1 MKKLIIIL
9 GVVGVSLSAPL
20 VRISSAPAMILA
32 FYRVAMAGVLLLP
45 YVLLRNREELKGMS
59 RKDWNLAL
67 TSGVCLGLHFSL
79 YFESLRYTSI
89 ASSVVFVDT
98 EVFFVAM
105 IMLVIFKEKIPP
117 LGWAGILAT
126 FLGSVIIALS
136 DSGSGGGALLG
147 DMIALAGAV
156 VVAIYTIIGKVLRQ
170 RISTT
175 TYTLL
180 VYIAASVTVLILLL
194 VNGIPLTGYQ
204 PVDYWAAFGMA
215 VFCTL
220 LGHSIF
226 SWGLKYESAAF
237 ISNSKLLEPVFASL
251 IGIALFREIPRPAV
265 ILGGLIVIGGVFLY
279 TRVSD
284 SKSS

>member
-9 GVVGVSLSAPL
+9 GVIGVSLSAPL
-20 VRISSAPAMILA
+20 VRISTAPAMILA
-32 FYRVAMAGVLLLP
+32 FYRVAMASVILLP
-45 YVLLRNREELKGMS
+45 YVLVRNREEMKGMTK
-59 RKDWNLAL
+59 KDWILAVI
-67 TSGVCLGLHFSL
+67 SGVCLGLHFSL

-98 EVFFVAM
+98 EVFFVAL
-105 IMLVIFKEKIPP
+105 IMLMVFKEKIPP
-117 LGWAGILAT
+117 LGWAGIMAT

-136 DSGSGGGALLG
+136 DSGSGEGALLG
-147 DMIALAGAV
+147 DVIALTGAV
-156 VVAIYTIIGKVLRQ
+156 VVAVYTIIGKVLRQ

-180 VYIAASVTVLILLL
+180 VYIAASLTILVLLL
-194 VNGIPLTGYQ
+194 ITGVPLTGYQ

-220 LGHSIF
+220 LGHSVF

-251 IGIALFREIPRPAV
+251 IGIVLFREIPRPAV

-279 TRVSD
+279 TRVSE
-284 SKSS
+284 STTS

>member
-9 GVVGVSLSAPL
+9 GVIGVSLSAPL
-20 VRISSAPAMILA
+20 VRISTAPAMILA
-32 FYRVAMAGVLLLP
+32 FYRVAMASVILLP
-45 YVLLRNREELKGMS
+45 YVLVRNREEMKGMTK
-59 RKDWNLAL
+59 KDWILAVI
-67 TSGVCLGLHFSL
+67 SGVCLGLHFSL
-79 YFESLRYTSI
+79 YIESLRYTSI

-98 EVFFVAM
+98 EVFFVAL
-105 IMLVIFKEKIPP
+105 IMLMVFKEKIPP
-117 LGWAGILAT
+117 LGWAGIMAT

-136 DSGSGGGALLG
+136 DSGSGEGALLG
-147 DMIALAGAV
+147 DMIALTGAV
-156 VVAIYTIIGKVLRQ
+156 VVAVYTIIGKVLRQ

-180 VYIAASVTVLILLL
+180 VYIAASLTVLVLLL
-194 VNGIPLTGYQ
+194 ITGVPLTGYQ

-220 LGHSIF
+220 LGHSVF

-251 IGIALFREIPRPAV
+251 IGIVLFREIPRPAV

-279 TRVSD
+279 PRVSE
-284 SKSS
+284 STTS

>member
-9 GVVGVSLSAPL
+9 GVIGVSLSAPL
-20 VRISSAPAMILA
+20 VRISTAPAMILA
-32 FYRVAMAGVLLLP
+32 FYRVAMASVILLP
-45 YVLLRNREELKGMS
+45 YVLVRNREEMKGMTK
-59 RKDWNLAL
+59 KDWILAMI
-67 TSGVCLGLHFSL
+67 SGVCLGLHFSL

-98 EVFFVAM
+98 EVFFVAL
-105 IMLVIFKEKIPP
+105 IMLMVFKEKIPP
-117 LGWAGILAT
+117 LGWAGIMAT

-136 DSGSGGGALLG
+136 DSGSGEGALLG
-147 DMIALAGAV
+147 DMIALTGAV
-156 VVAIYTIIGKVLRQ
+156 VVAVYTIIGKVLHQ

-180 VYIAASVTVLILLL
+180 VYIAASLTILVLLL
-194 VNGIPLTGYQ
+194 ITGVPLTGYQ

-220 LGHSIF
+220 LGHSVF

-251 IGIALFREIPRPAV
+251 IGIVLFREIPRPAV

-279 TRVSD
+279 TRVSE
-284 SKSS
+284 STTS

>member
-9 GVVGVSLSAPL
+9 GVIGVSLSAPL
-20 VRISSAPAMILA
+20 VRISTAPAMILA
-32 FYRVAMAGVLLLP
+32 FYRVAMASVILLP
-45 YVLLRNREELKGMS
+45 YVLVRNREEMKGMTK
-59 RKDWNLAL
+59 KDWILAVI
-67 TSGVCLGLHFSL
+67 SGVCLGLHFSL

-98 EVFFVAM
+98 EVFFVAL
-105 IMLVIFKEKIPP
+105 IMLMVFKEKIPP
-117 LGWAGILAT
+117 LGWAGIMAT

-136 DSGSGGGALLG
+136 DSGSGEGALLG
-147 DMIALAGAV
+147 DMIALTGAV
-156 VVAIYTIIGKVLRQ
+156 VVAVYTIIGKVLRQ

-180 VYIAASVTVLILLL
+180 VYIAASLTVFVLLL
-194 VNGIPLTGYQ
+194 ITGVPLTGYQ

-215 VFCTL
+215 LFCTL
-220 LGHSIF
+220 LGHSVF
-226 SWGLKYESAAF
+226 SLGLKYESSAF

-251 IGIALFREIPRPAV
+251 IGIVLFREIPRPAV

-279 TRVSD
+279 TRVSE
-284 SKSS
+284 STTS

>member
-9 GVVGVSLSAPL
+9 GVIGVSLSAPL
-20 VRISSAPAMILA
+20 VRISTAPAMILA
-32 FYRVAMAGVLLLP
+32 FYRVAMASVILLP
-45 YVLLRNREELKGMS
+45 YVLVRNREEMKGMTK
-59 RKDWNLAL
+59 KDWILAVI
-67 TSGVCLGLHFSL
+67 SGVCLGLHFSL

-98 EVFFVAM
+98 EVFFVAL
-105 IMLVIFKEKIPP
+105 IMLMVFKEKIPP
-117 LGWAGILAT
+117 LGWAGIMAT

-136 DSGSGGGALLG
+136 DSGSGEGALLG
-147 DMIALAGAV
+147 DMIAL
-156 VVAIYTIIGKVLRQ
+156 TGKVLRQ

-180 VYIAASVTVLILLL
+180 VYIAASLTVLVLLL
-194 VNGIPLTGYQ
+194 ITGVPLTGYQ

-220 LGHSIF
+220 LGHSVF

-251 IGIALFREIPRPAV
+251 IGIVLFREIPRPAV

-279 TRVSD
+279 TRVSE
-284 SKSS
+284 STTS

>member
-1 MKKLIIIL
+1 
-9 GVVGVSLSAPL
+9 
-20 VRISSAPAMILA
+20 MILA
-32 FYRVAMAGVLLLP
+32 FYRVAMASVILLP
-45 YVLLRNREELKGMS
+45 YVLVRNREEMKGMTK
-59 RKDWNLAL
+59 KDWILAVI
-67 TSGVCLGLHFSL
+67 SGVCLGLHFSL

-98 EVFFVAM
+98 EVFFVAL
-105 IMLVIFKEKIPP
+105 IMLMVFKEKIPP
-117 LGWAGILAT
+117 LGWAGIMAT

-136 DSGSGGGALLG
+136 DSGSGGGALKG
-147 DMIALAGAV
+147 DMIALSGAV
-156 VVAIYTIIGKVLRQ
+156 VVAVYTIIGKVLRQ

-180 VYIAASVTVLILLL
+180 VYIAASVTVLLLLL
-194 VNGIPLTGYQ
+194 VTGVPLTGYQ
-204 PVDYWAAFGMA
+204 PVDYWAALGMA

-220 LGHSIF
+220 LGHSVF

-251 IGIALFREIPRPAV
+251 IGIVLFREIPRPAV

-279 TRVSD
+279 TRVSE
-284 SKSS
+284 STTS

>member
-9 GVVGVSLSAPL
+9 GVIGVSLSAPL
-20 VRISSAPAMILA
+20 VRISTAPAMILA
-32 FYRVAMAGVLLLP
+32 FYRVAMASVILLP
-45 YVLLRNREELKGMS
+45 YVLVRNREEMKGMTK
-59 RKDWNLAL
+59 KDWILAVI
-67 TSGVCLGLHFSL
+67 SGVCLGLHFSL

-98 EVFFVAM
+98 EVFFVAL
-105 IMLVIFKEKIPP
+105 IMLMVFKEKIPP
-117 LGWAGILAT
+117 LGWAGIMAT

-136 DSGSGGGALLG
+136 DSGSGEGAPLG
-147 DMIALAGAV
+147 DMIALTCAV
-156 VVAIYTIIGKVLRQ
+156 VVAVYTIIGKVLRQ

-180 VYIAASVTVLILLL
+180 VYIAASLTVLVLLL
-194 VNGIPLTGYQ
+194 ITGVPLTGYQ

-220 LGHSIF
+220 LGHSVF

-251 IGIALFREIPRPAV
+251 IGIVLFREIPRPAV

-279 TRVSD
+279 TRVSE
-284 SKSS
+284 STTS

>member
-9 GVVGVSLSAPL
+9 GVIGVSLSAPL
-20 VRISSAPAMILA
+20 VRISTAPAMILA
-32 FYRVAMAGVLLLP
+32 FYRVAMASVILLP
-45 YVLLRNREELKGMS
+45 YVLVRNREEMKGMTK
-59 RKDWNLAL
+59 KDWLLAVI
-67 TSGVCLGLHFSL
+67 SGVCLGLHFSL

-98 EVFFVAM
+98 EVFFVAL
-105 IMLVIFKEKIPP
+105 IMLMVFKEKIPP
-117 LGWAGILAT
+117 LGWAGIMAT

-136 DSGSGGGALLG
+136 DSGSGEGALLG
-147 DMIALAGAV
+147 DMIAFTGAV
-156 VVAIYTIIGKVLRQ
+156 VVAVYTIIGKVLRQ

-180 VYIAASVTVLILLL
+180 VYIAASLTVLVLLL
-194 VNGIPLTGYQ
+194 ITGVPLTGYQ

-220 LGHSIF
+220 LGHSVF

-251 IGIALFREIPRPAV
+251 IGIVLFREIPRPAV

-279 TRVSD
+279 TRVSE
-284 SKSS
+284 STTS